1 MDDIRTALGTSVKMT
16 VFRKLKTMGYR
27 SSYSHAGKY
36 YTTNDIAQFNET
48 GLWSYNR
55 VHFSIDGTLVKT
67 LYRLVETSPQGY
79 FASELQDLLK
89 VRIHDPLFKL
99 YLQKKIRRHQ
109 IGSAFLY
116 LSISHGT
123 KQLAERQQLIKASVE
138 SQLLH
143 LPAYDSPGV
152 RQSLSLFLSLLN
164 EKQRRLFVGFESM
177 KIGRGGDK
185 IISKITGIDVR
196 TISMGRQQLLSH
208 NITPDRIREQGA
220 GRPSLKKNRN
230 SEDN

>member
-1 MDDIRTALGTSVKMT
+1 MSEIQTALGTSVKMT
-16 VFRKLKTMGYR
+16 ALRKLRTMGYR

-36 YTTNDIAQFNET
+36 YTIDEIAQFNEH
-48 GLWSYNR
+48 GLWTYNR
-55 VHFSIDGTLVKT
+55 VHFSTDGTLVET
-67 LYRLVETSPQGY
+67 LYRLIEGSTKGY

-99 YLQKKIRRHQ
+99 YSQKRVDRRQ

-116 LSISHGT
+116 LSTSHGT
-123 KQLAERQQLIKASVE
+123 KQFAERKQLVE
-138 SQLLH
+138 STVESKLLH
-143 LPAYDSPGV
+143 LPAYDSPAV
-152 RQSLSLFLSLLN
+152 RQSFLFFLSLLN

-185 IISKITGIDVR
+185 VISKITGMDVR
-196 TISMGRQQLLSH
+196 TISKGRQQLLSH
-208 NITPDRIREQGA
+208 NITPDRIREPGA

-230 SEDN
+230 FEDD